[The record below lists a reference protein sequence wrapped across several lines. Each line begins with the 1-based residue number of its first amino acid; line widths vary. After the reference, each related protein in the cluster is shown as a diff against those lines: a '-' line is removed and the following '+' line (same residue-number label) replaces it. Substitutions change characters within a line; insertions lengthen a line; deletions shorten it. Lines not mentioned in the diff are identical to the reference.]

1 MPFLVA
7 VPNLLSKVQ
16 IHRCNSA
23 LYKPWQFTC
32 TLFSFFFFLRI
43 LQLPSVSKFFVLI
56 LPKQIAHWLYTQ
68 QEYSQAYYTSF
79 LCNISDH
86 IEYGYYIACLL
97 DLQNRLVDI
106 FREIQLPQIVE
117 SDTLFTFALKI

>member
-23 LYKPWQFTC
+23 LYKPWQYTC
-32 TLFSFFFFLRI
+32 TLFSFFTNSSIAFSFKI
-43 LQLPSVSKFFVLI
+43 LCFNFTKADSPL
-56 LPKQIAHWLYTQ
+56 LYTQ
-68 QEYSQAYYTSF
+68 QEYSQAYNTSF

-86 IEYGYYIACLL
+86 VEYGYYTACLL